1 MCLAQ
6 HASQATAALPFAMR
20 HTQTAPL
27 QSHKHKFAGL
37 QSETAK
43 CDACLMSRVKPECR
57 MQGGNGEEIAAKCE
71 E

>member
-27 QSHKHKFAGL
+27 QSHNHKFAGL
-37 QSETAK
+37 PSETAK
-43 CDACLMSRVKPECR
+43 CDACLMSRVSTVLGWVVYVASAVGR
-57 MQGGNGEEIAAKCE
+57 HT
-71 E
+71 